1 MKANLDGSL
10 QNPNKAAHFA
20 KATAELRF
28 SFESGFAGPVHG
40 EHWSHLALL
49 TCIPIRRAGGLVRNL
64 CYQEVI
70 VGDVKI

>member
-40 EHWSHLALL
+40 GALESPGSADL
-49 TCIPIRRAGGLVRNL
+49 YSN
-64 CYQEVI
+64 
-70 VGDVKI
+70 